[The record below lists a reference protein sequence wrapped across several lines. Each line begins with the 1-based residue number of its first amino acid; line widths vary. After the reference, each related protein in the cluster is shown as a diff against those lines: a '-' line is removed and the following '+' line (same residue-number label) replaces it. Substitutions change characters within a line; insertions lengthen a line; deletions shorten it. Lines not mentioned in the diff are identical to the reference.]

1 MAVIIEPY
9 VGINLDGKIINFNM
23 SQKEIRKITGENAP
37 KIEIDNIME
46 EIREYRWG
54 MVFRY
59 INKKLVDIDFSLNVE
74 LVINGIEIFTEKN
87 LIEKL
92 KEYDIPTEESKGG
105 YMNFYKLGI
114 SIGGFGKRRIPEKR
128 LVCAFCEERREF
140 YETILKIG

>member
-1 MAVIIEPY
+1 MKGYKLTFVDNGSKNDELTYI
-9 VGINLDGKIINFNM
+9 GGKSFLPN
-23 SQKEIRKITGENAP
+23 
-37 KIEIDNIME
+37 NIME

-74 LVINGIEIFTEKN
+74 LVINGIEIFTEKY